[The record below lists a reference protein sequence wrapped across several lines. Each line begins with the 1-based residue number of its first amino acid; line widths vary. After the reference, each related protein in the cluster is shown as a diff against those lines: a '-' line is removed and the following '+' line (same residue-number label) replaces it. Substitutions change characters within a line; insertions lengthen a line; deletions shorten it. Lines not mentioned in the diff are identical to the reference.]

1 MARYW
6 GKLSFTYLCLALP
19 CLALHPLP
27 LSSLYLAISFSYSCT
42 IRNELQGELLEPE
55 EAFDMLIASHQS
67 NFRPMYGDSDVLT
80 LSSFDGF
87 EITKQVNITVNYIK
101 FNLIESN
108 WIESN
113 RIELNWVESNWIEL
127 NFTLL
132 YCDVL
137 CELTIISFCQVC
149 MLYIF
154 THLFYVKTH
163 VWYEEFAA
171 LFDI

>member
-1 MARYW
+1 MLVL
-6 GKLSFTYLCLALP
+6 LSMHLIYSLLLLSHTISLSYLTLIYIVLPCLALPCLALPCLALPCLALP

-108 WIESN
+108 
-113 RIELNWVESNWIEL
+113 
-127 NFTLL
+127 
-132 YCDVL
+132 
-137 CELTIISFCQVC
+137 
-149 MLYIF
+149 
-154 THLFYVKTH
+154 
-163 VWYEEFAA
+163 
-171 LFDI
+171 